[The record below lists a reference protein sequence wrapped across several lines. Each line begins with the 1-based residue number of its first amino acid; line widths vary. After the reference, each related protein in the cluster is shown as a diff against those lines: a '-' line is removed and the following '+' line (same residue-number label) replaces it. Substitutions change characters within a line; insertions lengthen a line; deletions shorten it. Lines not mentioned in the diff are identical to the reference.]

1 MSRDNYNKLSNDE
14 LDFVDDKTAALL
26 LNTPNSAR
34 LMLWVMVLFFVA
46 AIGWA
51 SWAQIDQV
59 TVGQGKVIP
68 SSQIQVVQNL
78 EGGLVKEILVKEGQL
93 VKKGQQLLLIDDTR
107 FRSDYRER
115 EQQVANL
122 TASVLQLSA
131 SINSVAVNRDFNI
144 QDWEK
149 SVVLDYG
156 KLTFPPVLE
165 ETQPQLTQR
174 QKAEYREDLDN
185 LRNQLSVI
193 DQQVEQKQQD
203 LVEIEARVRNL
214 RQSYQYAKKELDIT
228 QPLADEGVVPR
239 IELLK
244 LQRQVNDTRREMT
257 SSELKIPVIKS
268 AIKES
273 MLNRIDVALKFR
285 SEQQEKLNNA
295 QDQLSALV

>member
-1 MSRDNYNKLSNDE
+1 MGYG
-14 LDFVDDKTAALL
+14 V
-26 LNTPNSAR
+26 
-34 LMLWVMVLFFVA
+34 VFVA

-78 EGGLVKEILVKEGQL
+78 EGGLVKEILVKEGQQ

-295 QDQLSALV
+295 QDQLSALVESAVGLEDRVNRTVVVSPVTGKSKR